1 MKTKFLFGALLALV
15 PCAALVP
22 ELAMARHRNHS
33 HSYDGRYKT
42 FVGRDGR
49 TYCRKSDGTT
59 GAIIGGVAGGVIGH
73 EVAGRGDRTL
83 GTLLGAGLGVV
94 GGRAIERRRRT
105 HCG

>member
-1 MKTKFLFGALLALV
+1 MKSRLFFGALLALG
-15 PCAALVP
+15 PCAMLLP
-22 ELAMARHRNHS
+22 EMAAARERHSSAYN
-33 HSYDGRYKT
+33 GRYKT

-49 TYCRKSDGTT
+49 TYCRKADGTV

-83 GTLLGAGLGVV
+83 GTLLGAGVGVV

-105 HCG
+105 RCG

>member
-1 MKTKFLFGALLALV
+1 MKHKFLLGALLAIA
-15 PCAALVP
+15 PCAMLLPDPAI
-22 ELAMARHRNHS
+22 ARPRQSDAYNS
-33 HSYDGRYKT
+33 RYKT

-49 TYCRKSDGTT
+49 TYCRKADGTV

-83 GTLLGAGLGVV
+83 GTLLGAGVGVA

-105 HCG
+105 RCR

>member
-1 MKTKFLFGALLALV
+1 MKNKLLLGALLALA
-15 PCAALVP
+15 PCAILVP
-22 ELAMARHRNHS
+22 SAATARDRHS
-33 HSYDGRYKT
+33 NSYNRHYKT

-49 TYCRKSDGTT
+49 TYCRKADGTT

-105 HCG
+105 RCG

>member
-1 MKTKFLFGALLALV
+1 MKNKLLLGALLALA
-15 PCAALVP
+15 PCVALAP
-22 ELAMARHRNHS
+22 NSAMARHRHYS
-33 HSYDGRYKT
+33 SYDGRYKT
-42 FVGRDGR
+42 FTGRDGR
-49 TYCRKSDGTT
+49 TYCRKADDTT

-83 GTLLGAGLGVV
+83 GTLLGAGIGVV

>member
-1 MKTKFLFGALLALV
+1 MKKIILGALLALA
-15 PCAALVP
+15 PCAVLVP
-22 ELAMARHRNHS
+22 DSALARHRYSNTYNS
-33 HSYDGRYKT
+33 RYKT

-49 TYCRKSDGTT
+49 TYCRKADGTT

-83 GTLLGAGLGVV
+83 GTLLGAGIGVV

>member
-1 MKTKFLFGALLALV
+1 MKTRFVLGALLALA
-15 PCAALVP
+15 PCAM
-22 ELAMARHRNHS
+22 LASSPANARQRHS
-33 HSYDGRYKT
+33 NAGSRHYKT

-105 HCG
+105 RCG